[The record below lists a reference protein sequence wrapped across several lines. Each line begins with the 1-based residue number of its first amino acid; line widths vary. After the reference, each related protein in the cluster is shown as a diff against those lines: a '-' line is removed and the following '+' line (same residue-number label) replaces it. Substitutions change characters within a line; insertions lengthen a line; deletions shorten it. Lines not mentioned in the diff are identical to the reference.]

1 MDLSKLNPWN
11 WFKHEDGAK
20 SAESIPLKRDDY
32 ASSTAP
38 TARGRDLAQPV
49 DIWQL
54 HREMDR
60 LFDEAFR
67 GFGLPSRALSSTLAS
82 LSEDVF
88 RPRLNV
94 ASDAQHYTI
103 TLEAPGL
110 QQGDISLELK
120 GQALFIQG
128 EKRVEKEDK
137 DKHYYRIERRYGQ
150 FQRVLDLPEDVDLDK
165 IEAKMK
171 DGVLTINL
179 PRLAEMCFNG
189 HRQIP
194 IQS

>member
-20 SAESIPLKRDDY
+20 SAESIPLKRDEY
-32 ASSTAP
+32 QSVTP
-38 TARGRDLAQPV
+38 ARREVGTV
-49 DIWQL
+49 GDIWQL

-67 GFGLPSRALSSTLAS
+67 GFGLPSRALASTRAPLNEA
-82 LSEDVF
+82 LF
-88 RPRLNV
+88 RPSLNV
-94 ASDAQHYTI
+94 ASDDKQYTV

-110 QQGDISLELK
+110 VQDDIKLELK
-120 GQALFIQG
+120 GQTLFIQG

-150 FQRVLDLPEDVDLDK
+150 FQRVLDVPEDVDLDK

-171 DGVLTINL
+171 HGVLTINL
-179 PRLAEMCFNG
+179 PRVAEMTHNG
-189 HRQIP
+189 HRHIP

>member
-11 WFKHEDGAK
+11 WFKHEEGAK

-32 ASSTAP
+32 QSTTP
-38 TARGRDLAQPV
+38 ARREVGTV
-49 DIWQL
+49 GDIWQL

-67 GFGLPSRALSSTLAS
+67 GFGLPSRALDSTLAP
-82 LSEDVF
+82 LNEALF
-88 RPRLNV
+88 RPNLNV
-94 ASDAQHYTI
+94 ASDDKQYTVS
-103 TLEAPGL
+103 LEAPGL
-110 QQGDISLELK
+110 VQDDIKLELK
-120 GQALFIQG
+120 GQTLFIQG

-150 FQRVLDLPEDVDLDK
+150 FQRVLDVPEDVDLDK

-171 DGVLTINL
+171 HGVLTINL
-179 PRLAEMCFNG
+179 PRVAETHHNG
-189 HRQIP
+189 HRHIP

>member
-32 ASSTAP
+32 APSTTP
-38 TARGRDLAQPV
+38 GRDLAQPV

-67 GFGLPSRALSSTLAS
+67 GFGLPARALSSALQPLNES
-82 LSEDVF
+82 LF
-88 RPRLNV
+88 RPSLNV
-94 ASDAQHYTI
+94 ASDDKQYTVS
-103 TLEAPGL
+103 LEAPGL
-110 QQGDISLELK
+110 VQDDIKLELK
-120 GQALFIQG
+120 GQTLFIQG

-150 FQRVLDLPEDVDLDK
+150 FQRVLDVPEDVDLDK
-165 IEAKMK
+165 IDAKMK
-171 DGVLTINL
+171 HGVLTINL
-179 PRLAEMCFNG
+179 PRLAEMRYNN